1 MIKIKGKYGT
11 AKVFTDQIDRT
22 AELEI
27 KNIMNQEWI
36 KGQKVSIMPDVHAGG
51 GSSGPIGLTIMFNQI
66 SIPPSLVGSDIGCG
80 VTLFMTDFKIDNKLE
95 LAKWLDENIR
105 RNVPSGR
112 IVHNDTSQMPE
123 HYKAL
128 LDQNLFADF
137 HLFNA
142 INAYG
147 TLGGGNHF
155 IEAYD
160 LNGNLAIA
168 VHSGSRSLG
177 ANIYS
182 FYEKKAKSVQQLR
195 QEREAAELIKS
206 LKDQGRHKEIQSALM
221 ELKSK
226 QNAARPE
233 NEISILTGDEALD
246 YLNDVEVVTEYAY
259 YNRAE
264 IFKGVTEDLLKSEN
278 LIEVIDKPHNYIEV
292 VEIDTKPR
300 IILRKGAQSGVA
312 GESVLIPINMRDG
325 LIMGKVAGGSKAKD
339 RNFSFPHGAG
349 RVKSRRQA
357 KAELNL
363 EDFEKQ
369 MKDVYSTSVGLE
381 TLDEAPDA
389 YKSITEIAEHT
400 VHLMEENSVKI
411 LTPFYNFKSSGGKE

>member
-1 MIKIKGKYGT
+1 MIKIKGKYGV
-11 AKVFTDQIDRT
+11 AKVFTDT
-22 AELEI
+22 LEEAASNEI
-27 KNIMNQEWI
+27 LNIMNQEWI
-36 KGQKVSIMPDVHAGG
+36 RRQRVSLMPDVHAGG
-51 GSSGPIGLTIMFNQI
+51 GNSAPIGLTIIFNQI

-80 VTLFMTDFKIDNKLE
+80 ITLFITDFKIDNKLE

-112 IVHNDTSQMPE
+112 IVHNGTSQMPE
-123 HYKAL
+123 RYKVL

-155 IEAYD
+155 IEAYE

-182 FYEKKAKSVQQLR
+182 FYEKKARTVQQLR
-195 QEREAAELIKS
+195 QEIEVAELIKS

-233 NEISILTGDEALD
+233 NEISILTGDEAID

-264 IFKGVTEDLLKSEN
+264 IFKSITKDLLKNEN
-278 LIEVIDKPHNYIEV
+278 IIEVIDKPHNYIEV

-325 LIMGKVAGGSKAKD
+325 LIMGKVSGGSEVKD

-349 RVKSRRQA
+349 RVKSRSQA
-357 KAELNL
+357 RKELSL
-363 EDFEKQ
+363 DVFKEQ
-369 MKDVYSTSVGLE
+369 MTGIYSTSIGDE

-400 VHLMEENSVKI
+400 VHLMEENSVKV
-411 LTPFYNFKSSGGKE
+411 LKPLYNYKGGKE